1 MYKTV
6 TATEVSGSLAKGEK
20 LRFID
25 VREEMEFA
33 IARVEGAELLPMSR
47 IPEWVG
53 TLDPAEKTVVMCHH
67 GVRSANV
74 CMFLLRNGFADV
86 SNLHGGIDAWSVEV
100 DAGVP
105 RY

>member
-1 MYKTV
+1 MFKTV
-6 TATEVSGSLAKGEK
+6 TATEVSESLAKGEK
-20 LRFID
+20 FRFID

-33 IARVEGAELLPMSR
+33 VARVEGAELLPMSR
-47 IPEWVG
+47 IPEWAG
-53 TLDPAEKTVVMCHH
+53 SLDPKEKTVVMCHH

-74 CMFLLRNGFADV
+74 CMFLVRNGFTDV

-100 DAGVP
+100 DAGVG